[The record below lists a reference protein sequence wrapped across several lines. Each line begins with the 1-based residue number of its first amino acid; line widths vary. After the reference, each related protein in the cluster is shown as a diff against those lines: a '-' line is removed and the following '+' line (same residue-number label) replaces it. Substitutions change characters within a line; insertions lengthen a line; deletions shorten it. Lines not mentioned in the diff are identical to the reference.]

1 MRTANGD
8 TGNSARLSGLQGLRF
23 ISFLLIF
30 LNHSFWYL
38 GISKIFD
45 FGARGVEIFFVLSG
59 YLVAYNYSDREFDD
73 SLKGCFSYAY
83 KKVKKFYLLHF
94 ITFILFLY
102 NPLMQCIRGGLTSA
116 EKHTLLIN
124 SILNITLLK
133 SWYFPSAFS
142 LNGVT
147 WFLSTIIF
155 AYLLVPKT
163 VMLLRKRD
171 QSFYIVLFSFLLI
184 TKMILDT
191 YGYRFPH
198 TFHAFSLYT
207 NPAYRFQDFLL
218 GYVFYM
224 AAKGTL
230 VKLAGNMHKIMEVWI
245 PLAYVMTCFWFN
257 NKIWIP
263 AQFILLTCLLIYIIS
278 LESTFYNK
286 ILSNKLFELLGNS
299 SFEMFILHTLI
310 IRYVNDLW
318 RFLGMRPKG
327 LIFWGTSLVITILV
341 SLIVH
346 EKPWKRKNREL
357 V

>member
-1 MRTANGD
+1 MSTVEGD
-8 TGNSARLSGLQGLRF
+8 TSNSARLSGLQGLRF
-23 ISFLLIF
+23 IAFLLIF
-30 LNHSFWYL
+30 LNHSFGYL

-59 YLVAYNYSDREFDD
+59 YLVAYNYGDREFDD
-73 SLKGCFSYAY
+73 SLKGCLSYAY

-94 ITFILFLY
+94 ITFMLFLY
-102 NPLMQCIRGGLTSA
+102 NPLMQCIRGGLTSS
-116 EKHTLLIN
+116 KQCTLFVN

-147 WFLSTIIF
+147 WFLSTILF

-171 QSFYIVLFSFLLI
+171 QSFYMILFSFLLI

-191 YGYRFPH
+191 YGYRFTH

-224 AAKGTL
+224 ASKGTL
-230 VKLAGNMHKIMEVWI
+230 VKLPGNMHKVMQVCI
-245 PLAYVMTCFWFN
+245 PIAYLMTCFLFD
-257 NKIWIP
+257 KKWIP
-263 AQFILLTCLLIYIIS
+263 AQFVLLTCLLVYIIS
-278 LESTFYNK
+278 LENTFYNK
-286 ILSNKLFELLGNS
+286 MLSNKLFELLGNS

-327 LIFWGTSLVITILV
+327 LLFWGTSLVITILV

-346 EKPWKRKNREL
+346 GKPWKKINREL